1 MQWNFE
7 DFMFSFNY
15 FQIVE
20 VGGVEVVL
28 SVFFTLPN
36 SPTDLKPTIIEP
48 TLSTLHCHYTPSPS
62 RFKRLLN
69 LHEKIV
75 EELFDP

>member
-1 MQWNFE
+1 MQWDFE
-7 DFMFSFNY
+7 NFMFFFNY

-20 VGGVEVVL
+20 VGSIEVVL
-28 SVFFTLPN
+28 YVFFTPPN

-48 TLSTLHCHYTPSPS
+48 TPSTLHHHYTPSRS
-62 RFKRLLN
+62 KRLLN

-75 EELFDP
+75 EELLDP

>member
-1 MQWNFE
+1 MQWDFE

-20 VGGVEVVL
+20 VGGIEVVL
-28 SVFFTLPN
+28 YVSFTPPN
-36 SPTDLKPTIIEP
+36 SPTDLKPKIIEP
-48 TLSTLHCHYTPSPS
+48 TPSTLHRHYTPSRS
-62 RFKRLLN
+62 KRLLN

-75 EELFDP
+75 EELIDP